1 MEEKILLAE
10 LTKNCGE
17 KKEKVLNLL
26 EEYEL
31 AELGRDV
38 WNQRFKDVENRV
50 LNEHVFLCGHPELKV
65 RCDEQPK
72 FGERITDEKW
82 SFLLSDEDFDRL
94 QDLMRPVYVAENL
107 TDEKGF
113 FIENWNT
120 IVCKARNEL
129 VDYIIMEIIPSALR
143 RIFWEN
149 RDRIVFQEKLIK
161 IAKDAFCKKVA

>member
-17 KKEKVLNLL
+17 KKERVLNLL

-94 QDLMRPVYVAENL
+94 QKMMQPLYVEASL
-107 TDEKGF
+107 TDEKGYY
-113 FIENWNT
+113 ITNWDM
-120 IVCKARNEL
+120 IACDAQCEL
-129 VDYIIMEIIPSALR
+129 VDYIIDEIVPE
-143 RIFWEN
+143 IF
-149 RDRIVFQEKLIK
+149 RGKFGQHRASIVFQEKLIN
-161 IAKDAFCKKVA
+161 AFKNSIKSAA